1 MFLLAGP
8 FDTSLDAHPP
18 DDNDDHE
25 FSPNLPSEKASN
37 DWSMQSEEDEQ
48 VVESIMQSK
57 HGDDPD
63 LEEVNH
69 AGDAV
74 DECAGSLFKFI

>member
-1 MFLLAGP
+1 M
-8 FDTSLDAHPP
+8 SLDAHPP
-18 DDNDDHE
+18 DDDEDHE
-25 FSPNLPSEKASN
+25 SSPNLPSEKASN
-37 DWSMQSEEDEQ
+37 DQSTQSEEDEQ
-48 VVESIMQSK
+48 VVESVMQSE
-57 HGDDPD
+57 HADDPD